1 MIYNC
6 CFYTEINNAI
16 ILIDSS
22 KAPIVIKQR
31 VRNIMPIGDC
41 TDFDGLQIR
50 RSHRDYT
57 DFDGL
62 YGYTMNRKC

>member
-1 MIYNC
+1 
-6 CFYTEINNAI
+6 
-16 ILIDSS
+16 
-22 KAPIVIKQR
+22 
-31 VRNIMPIGDC
+31 MPIRDY

-62 YGYTMNRKC
+62 HGCTMNRKY